1 MGWVLLRFLSETGW
15 LIANFRGG
23 RVRVLAVDYGTR
35 ATGLAISD
43 ELQLTVRPLATIR
56 SLAKSSAKS
65 SGKSSDSSTVRRAGK
80 SGERRAKVD
89 VTAEILRYA
98 ADYEVGELVVGLP
111 LNMDGTRGEAARR
124 VDRLIESLRVALDIP
139 VIAVD
144 ERLTSREADQLLRA
158 SGATERER
166 RVKSDEYAALI
177 ILEDFLASRQRRQ
190 DLLDLPDSE

>member
-1 MGWVLLRFLSETGW
+1 
-15 LIANFRGG
+15 
-23 RVRVLAVDYGTR
+23 VRVLAVDYGTR

>member
-15 LIANFRGG
+15 LTAKFRGG

-80 SGERRAKVD
+80 SGERRSKVD

>member
-15 LIANFRGG
+15 LIAKFRGG

-124 VDRLIESLRVALDIP
+124 VDRLIESLRGALDIP

>member
-15 LIANFRGG
+15 LIAKFRGG

-65 SGKSSDSSTVRRAGK
+65 SGKSSDPSTVRRAGK

>member
-23 RVRVLAVDYGTR
+23 SVRVLAVDYGTR

-124 VDRLIESLRVALDIP
+124 VDRLIESLRGAIDIP

-166 RVKSDEYAALI
+166 RVKSDEYAAVI

>member
-43 ELQLTVRPLATIR
+43 ELQLTVRPLATLR

>member
-1 MGWVLLRFLSETGW
+1 M
-15 LIANFRGG
+15 
-23 RVRVLAVDYGTR
+23 RVLAVDYGTR

-56 SLAKSSAKS
+56 SLARSSARS
-65 SGKSSDSSTVRRAGK
+65 SAGSLGRSSDSSTVRRAGT
-80 SGERRAKVD
+80 SGDRRAKVD
-89 VTAEILRYA
+89 VAAEILRYV

-111 LNMDGTRGEAARR
+111 LNMDGTHGEAARR
-124 VDRLIESLRVALDIP
+124 VDRLIESLRGAIDIP

-166 RVKSDEYAALI
+166 RVKSDEYAAVI

-190 DLLDLPDSE
+190 DLLDLPD

>member
-15 LIANFRGG
+15 LIAKFRGG